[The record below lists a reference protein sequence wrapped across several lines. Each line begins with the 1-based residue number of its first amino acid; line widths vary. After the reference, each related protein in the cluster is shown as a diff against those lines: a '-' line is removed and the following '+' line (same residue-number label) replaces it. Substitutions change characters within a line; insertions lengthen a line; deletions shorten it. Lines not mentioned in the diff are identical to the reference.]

1 MPHTVADIR
10 TKIFPE
16 MKFRGRVLT
25 ETDELNWIA
34 LNWVYLHTFS
44 KTASRKE
51 WLGILN
57 NSGERPRKG

>member
-34 LNWVYLHTFS
+34 LN
-44 KTASRKE
+44 
-51 WLGILN
+51 
-57 NSGERPRKG
+57 

>member
-25 ETDELNWIA
+25 KTDENELIGLN
-34 LNWVYLHTFS
+34 
-44 KTASRKE
+44 
-51 WLGILN
+51 
-57 NSGERPRKG
+57 